1 MTGEAKQAKVFVER
15 KITRMAEG
23 PNEAAAR
30 ATLAKLRR
38 GVGKAPG
45 GMPELWGITLDG
57 LPEALSGKTDAP
69 SRGEWAVH
77 TALTLF
83 ALHQQGKDL
92 KKQCM
97 SKDGEPFGAAVR
109 RLITNDDDEKRV
121 KRRFD
126 AAATSGSLEEFSH
139 HLRGLV
145 QLLKAQD
152 LPMDYP
158 ALAEDLCWFQIPD
171 ARDSVR
177 LRWGRDFYGAR
188 KKEENENQIEQ

>member
-1 MTGEAKQAKVFVER
+1 MTDEAKQAKAFVKR
-15 KITRMAEG
+15 KISQLSEG
-23 PNEAAAR
+23 SNEAAAK

-38 GVGKAPG
+38 GIGKAPG
-45 GMPELWGITLDG
+45 SMPELWGITLDG
-57 LPEALSGKTDAP
+57 LPDVLTGKSEAPTH
-69 SRGEWAVH
+69 GEWAAYTV
-77 TALTLF
+77 LTLY

-109 RLITNDDDEKRV
+109 NLIKNDDDEKRV

-139 HLRGLV
+139 HLRGLI
-145 QLLKAQD
+145 QLLREKD
-152 LPMDYP
+152 IPMDYP
-158 ALAEDLCWFQIPD
+158 ALAGDLYRLQYPD

-177 LRWGRDFYGAR
+177 LRWGRDFYSVR
-188 KKEENENQIEQ
+188 TDKEDENKN